1 MILSELSARKNI
13 STLPVSGS
21 RARSVSRI
29 FSLPSNDEIISAI
42 VEWLRDQAI
51 IILGRAELED
61 DIDLEKIEW
70 GATVIEFAADAIEA
84 REYEREIE
92 PQ

>member
-1 MILSELSARKNI
+1 M
-13 STLPVSGS
+13 
-21 RARSVSRI
+21 
-29 FSLPSNDEIISAI
+29 PSNDEIISAI